1 MMGWEVVALFPPLV
15 RFFAGVLLV
24 VVIVGGS
31 AIFSL
36 WIYSMY
42 GEDKY
47 EEE

>member
-1 MMGWEVVALFPPLV
+1 MMEWEVVALFPPLV

-24 VVIVGGS
+24 LIIVGGS
-31 AIFSL
+31 ALFSF

-42 GEDKY
+42 GEDRY

>member
-1 MMGWEVVALFPPLV
+1 MTGWEVVALFPPLV

-24 VVIVGGS
+24 LVVVGGS
-31 AIFSL
+31 ALFSF